1 MYAPFIPSPKNN
13 TVRTVK
19 RFCRNIQRKVIIRRV
34 VVVGPLL
41 LLVTVLWQQFAVLGP
56 SWASLGFR
64 PEAVVGTPVTDY
76 PRTLPGRLAEAVFIA
91 TELKRSDSY
100 LQLMCPD
107 NQAIGGRP
115 PNHLP
120 PVIGTTCE
128 AWANREWM
136 EVVWHVVDRNMI
148 ALEWSSGSGS
158 LWTLRRGLTL
168 YTVEHW

>member
-1 MYAPFIPSPKNN
+1 M
-13 TVRTVK
+13 
-19 RFCRNIQRKVIIRRV
+19 QRKVIIRRV

-41 LLVTVLWQQFAVLGP
+41 LLVSVLWQQFAVLGP
-56 SWASLGFR
+56 WASLGFR

-115 PNHLP
+115 PNHLQNLM
-120 PVIGTTCE
+120 VSR
-128 AWANREWM
+128 A
-136 EVVWHVVDRNMI
+136 
-148 ALEWSSGSGS
+148 
-158 LWTLRRGLTL
+158 
-168 YTVEHW
+168 